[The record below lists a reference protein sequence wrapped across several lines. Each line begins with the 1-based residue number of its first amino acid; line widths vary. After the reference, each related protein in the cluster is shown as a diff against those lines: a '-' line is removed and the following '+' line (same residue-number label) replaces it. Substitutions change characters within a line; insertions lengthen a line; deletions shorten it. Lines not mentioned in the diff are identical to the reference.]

1 MQSVVAA
8 TAHIIG
14 ALARALKMAILLHP
28 HPHRDFTYCSRCG
41 LDALRVDLRTEIRL
55 WNGWFCHYCNNE
67 ICWMQPENMA
77 IVFCYNAPLVS
88 TRSPNRTERY
98 LDYCILCHET
108 VGSIHDRLDY
118 RWYIC
123 NSCAASLWWNI
134 WDWLTGPEANLPH
147 EAACCVY
154 DFIDFPD

>member
-8 TAHIIG
+8 TTHIIG
-14 ALARALKMAILLHP
+14 ALARALKMATLLHP

-67 ICWMQPENMA
+67 IFWMQPENMA

-88 TRSPNRTERY
+88 TRSSNKTERY

-118 RWYIC
+118 QWHMCR
-123 NSCAASLWWNI
+123 SCVVLLWWAI
-134 WDWLTGPEANLPH
+134 WSWLTSAETILTD
-147 EAACCVY
+147 EAARHVC
-154 DFIDFPD
+154 DFIAFPE